1 MLPSGA
7 GRRWAMVAGV
17 VLALAA
23 FLAWRRK
30 ESRAPATAPA
40 ASQPEPLP
48 AERATPPPAPRP
60 RLAAPA
66 IQLAKRVEIR
76 PARNLAPGALEGTV
90 LDAETNAG
98 IAGAELTFSHDNGAW
113 STTTGPGGAFRFAP
127 RATGMYRLVSIQARR
142 YASFE
147 GEFGSSPV
155 SFTSTEGNDISG
167 VVLRLTPEDKA
178 RPRRRGRRDRVD
190 AGDTGAPAARGSLR
204 GRVLDARTGA
214 PVVAFAI
221 ALWRR
226 DGIALSRML
235 APASFLDASGAYEIT
250 DLDPGTYEA
259 TAMAAGYAWSGYA
272 VAQVDASPVQADFA
286 LRAGARIEG
295 IVTEDTTR
303 RPIAGA
309 VISLEGRRAVAPNL
323 PVAPPSPEAETGADG
338 RFTLEQV
345 PPDAMSL
352 YAQKEGLPHA
362 HRHARPASGRRRLSA
377 RCDRAHPARLR
388 RRRQRRADRH
398 RRRAGGATRMARGR
412 RCRSRRR
419 RRGCGPRAG
428 RPDSRHRQYAGGPSR
443 LRGRDRRDPRAGG
456 NGGHAAH
463 AARRARERR
472 RGHAQARA
480 ALIGAKRRPQQG
492 APIVGPNEH
501 VAPERGRCERQE
513 DARQPQDPATEAGEV
528 EQS

>member
-1 MLPSGA
+1 MRHPGAPIIPSGA
-7 GRRWAMVAGV
+7 RRRWAMVAGV

-23 FLAWRRK
+23 FLAWRQ
-30 ESRAPATAPA
+30 SAPRAPAGA
-40 ASQPEPLP
+40 ASQPAPLP
-48 AERATPPPAPRP
+48 AERATPPPAPRSQLP
-60 RLAAPA
+60 APA

-90 LDAETNAG
+90 LDAETNAR

-127 RATGMYRLVSIQARR
+127 RTTGTYRLVSIEARS

-178 RPRRRGRRDRVD
+178 RPRRRGRRSGSEPVD
-190 AGDTGAPAARGSLR
+190 AGDVAPAARGSLR
-204 GRVLDARTGA
+204 GRVVDARTGA

-235 APASFLDASGAYEIT
+235 APASFLNASGAYEIT

-272 VAQVDASPVQADFA
+272 VAQVDTSPVQADFA
-286 LRAGARIEG
+286 LRAGARVEG

-303 RPIAGA
+303 LPIAGA

-323 PVAPPSPEAETGADG
+323 PVAPLSPEAETGADG
-338 RFTLEQV
+338 RFILEQV

-352 YAQKEGLPHA
+352 YAQKEGYLTRILTLGPLPEEGDYPPVA
-362 HRHARPASGRRRLSA
+362 IGLTPRASGDDASVELTGIGAVLEARREWLA
-377 RCDRAHPARLR
+377 VVNVVPG
-388 RRRQRRADRH
+388 
-398 RRRAGGATRMARGR
+398 GGATDAGLVSGDQILAIDGTPVARLGYEG
-412 RCRSRRR
+412 SIGVI
-419 RRGCGPRAG
+419 RGAEGTTVV
-428 RPDSRHRQYAGGPSR
+428 
-443 LRGRDRRDPRAGG
+443 LRIRRDE
-456 NGGHAAH
+456 
-463 AARRARERR
+463 RESDVVVTR
-472 RGHAQARA
+472 
-480 ALIGAKRRPQQG
+480 KRVR
-492 APIVGPNEH
+492 H
-501 VAPERGRCERQE
+501 
-513 DARQPQDPATEAGEV
+513 
-528 EQS
+528 